1 VRSGRGISGL
11 KARAA
16 ALAVG
21 LVTAGYAGA
30 ARAEAAP
37 DRYRTNTY
45 YGVQAGALVG
55 LFGGSI
61 ALKFL
66 PPAAPGPDPC
76 WFPGDFSLRGEDRP
90 AAAKLSDALIAVTIA
105 TPVAA
110 ALGKGASPRLLN
122 FGIVYGETL
131 GANLLLNTLS
141 KAVFGRPRPYTYRY
155 LTREHADSDWFVS
168 FYSGHAST
176 SFAAAVSGS
185 YLFAESAPDRLSS
198 ALFTGVELT
207 LASTTA
213 VLRTRAGKHYY
224 SDIIVGAVIG
234 TGLGVGIP
242 IANGARYEP
251 KASELIAAGGG
262 VALGT
267 TLAALLP
274 FDQALALPHE
284 KAVTWQLVPAAL
296 GDGAVGM
303 SAVGTF

>member
-1 VRSGRGISGL
+1 MRSASGILGL
-11 KARAA
+11 KAWAA
-16 ALAVG
+16 ALAAG
-21 LVTAGYAGA
+21 LVTAGYVGP

-37 DRYRTNTY
+37 DRYRSPLY
-45 YGVQAGALVG
+45 YGVQSGALVG
-55 LFGGSI
+55 LFGGSVG
-61 ALKFL
+61 LKFL

-105 TPVAA
+105 TPIAA

-122 FGIVYGETL
+122 FGVVYGETL

-141 KAVFGRPRPYTYRY
+141 KAIFGRPRPYTYRY
-155 LTREHADSDWFVS
+155 LSREHADSDWFVS
-168 FYSGHAST
+168 FYSGHSST

-198 ALFTGVELT
+198 VLLTGAELT

-224 SDIIVGAVIG
+224 SDIIVGAVVG
-234 TGLGVGIP
+234 TGLGIGVP
-242 IANGARYEP
+242 VANGARYKP
-251 KASELIAAGGG
+251 KASELLAAGGG

-274 FDQALALPHE
+274 FDQALPLPHE
-284 KAVTWQLVPAAL
+284 TAVKWQLVPAAL
-296 GDGAVGM
+296 GAGGVGV